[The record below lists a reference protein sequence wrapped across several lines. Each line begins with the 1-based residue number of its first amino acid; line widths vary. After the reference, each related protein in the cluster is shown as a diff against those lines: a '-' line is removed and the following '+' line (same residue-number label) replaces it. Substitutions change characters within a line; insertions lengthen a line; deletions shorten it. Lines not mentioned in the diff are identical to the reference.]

1 MIVSQQANWLCLSI
15 HCTVQPRYRLLL
27 YVTVYIYDTQSQNLG
42 RVCPSPF
49 ALYIHPVV
57 QLHIYAT
64 STSSTS
70 SYTRAGHAIASSRS
84 GHCVPRP
91 THQGLAFSTRCT
103 TALQH
108 DASVGGPGLVAAA
121 LLEHRSHLV
130 GIGQPRL
137 RHAVLREQPPV
148 LRALPLQR
156 GVAAAEAADQAAE
169 AESGRSRSGCLS
181 ATGPLI
187 NWITTFPRRSG
198 AEATREAVR
207 GLRLMALEQGAVP

>member
-103 TALQH
+103 TACSTMPPLA
-108 DASVGGPGLVAAA
+108 DPASSPPPSSSIDPISSALASLASDTPYCASSLLCCALCRCSAAWRQQRQQTRPQRQKAAGLAVAV
-121 LLEHRSHLV
+121 S
-130 GIGQPRL
+130 
-137 RHAVLREQPPV
+137 
-148 LRALPLQR
+148 LPL
-156 GVAAAEAADQAAE
+156 AH
-169 AESGRSRSGCLS
+169 S
-181 ATGPLI
+181 
-187 NWITTFPRRSG
+187 
-198 AEATREAVR
+198 
-207 GLRLMALEQGAVP
+207 

>member
-1 MIVSQQANWLCLSI
+1 MPEPLCIIYTSCGTTPHLRHEYVLHLVI
-15 HCTVQPRYRLLL
+15 HTRGPCDRV
-27 YVTVYIYDTQSQNLG
+27 VTVRSL
-42 RVCPSPF
+42 RAPSDPSRPGLLD
-49 ALYIHPVV
+49 ALHD
-57 QLHIYAT
+57 
-64 STSSTS
+64 
-70 SYTRAGHAIASSRS
+70 G
-84 GHCVPRP
+84 
-91 THQGLAFSTRCT
+91 
-103 TALQH
+103 LQH